1 MAAFTPTFLYL
12 TGGLVIWAVRF
23 LAIYSLTGLACA
35 RGWVDP
41 AGGFGAL
48 QIVVVLLSI
57 VALAG
62 CAAILLRAGAHVR
75 DPSPDEAEE
84 NDRFIHY
91 VAGSVAALAALAIVY
106 EGLPFFLIPVC
117 E

>member
-1 MAAFTPTFLYL
+1 MTAFTPTFLYL

-23 LAIYSLTGLACA
+23 LAVYSFIGLSCA

-41 AGGFGAL
+41 GGGFGAL
-48 QIVVVLLSI
+48 QIAVVLSSV

-62 CAAILLRAGAHVR
+62 CAAILLRAVAHVR
-75 DPSPDEAEE
+75 NRAPDETEE
-84 NDRFIHY
+84 NTPFIHY
-91 VAGSVAALAALAIVY
+91 VAGSVAAFAALAIVF
-106 EGLPFFLIPVC
+106 EGLPFFLVPVC